1 MDQAKQF
8 LGNIK
13 KAINP
18 KKGSYKM
25 KYKTLSVK
33 LILTISKS

>member
-13 KAINP
+13 KAINH
-18 KKGSYKM
+18 KRGAIKEVQNFKC
-25 KYKTLSVK
+25 KTDPHY
-33 LILTISKS
+33 